1 MRLFSYLRWGSRC
14 CFFQRK
20 IEVPQRCKSAL
31 QLEDAKQNQR
41 VIQAV
46 ASVTTVDGHVTVQA
60 DSCWFA
66 ERSCESNESWW
77 RSWIKLRSKGSW
89 VVRPFNMTSHH
100 RILDAALDCFSTVFC
115 VVLLKVYVSS
125 WAYPIHKDLQQSK
138 GDSQT
143 SHSKGAASW
152 FERNTE
158 QYWAPVLAVSVA
170 LARDAQTLAVVES
183 SV

>member
-66 ERSCESNESWW
+66 ERFCEPNESWW

-100 RILDAALDCFSTVFC
+100 RILDAALGCFSMFFHC
-115 VVLLKVYVSS
+115 FLCCP
-125 WAYPIHKDLQQSK
+125 AK
-138 GDSQT
+138 GVREQLGLPNSQRFAT
-143 SHSKGAASW
+143 IQSW
-152 FERNTE
+152 FPNLPQQGCCFMIRKNH
-158 QYWAPVLAVSVA
+158 WAVL
-170 LARDAQTLAVVES
+170 S
-183 SV
+183 SSTCSLCSFS